1 MEILIITLILI
12 FSIWTWSNEKNSKER
27 HDELKTKILEIS
39 MDLKEIKSGVSS
51 TGEKGLNPTLFAV
64 SPEVS
69 GIVEQKNSKI
79 SELEKDIYHLN
90 KQLKI
95 VRTSLNT

>member
-1 MEILIITLILI
+1 MEILLITLILI
-12 FSIWTWSNEKNSKER
+12 FSVWTWRNGKNSKER

-51 TGEKGLNPTLFAV
+51 TGEKGLNPNLFAI
-64 SPEVS
+64 SSEVS
-69 GIVEQKNSKI
+69 GIVEQKNLKI
-79 SELEKDIYHLN
+79 SKLEKDIYHLN
-90 KQLKI
+90 KQLII